1 MSVTERRMKINEN
14 DFYNILRQWSLSFNY
29 GVVEKSEDYLLYNK
43 SMGVGYHC
51 WIKAQHDGTYGYLEG
66 WLGPREKESF
76 LNGNKIRIGSG
87 ISIPS
92 HVAKGEFNKLLDLFQ
107 EPRL

>member
-14 DFYNILRQWSLSFNY
+14 DFYNILRKWSLLFNY
-29 GVVEKSEDYLLYNK
+29 GVVEKSGNSLLYNK
-43 SMGVGYHC
+43 LIALGYC
-51 WIKAQHDGTYGYLEG
+51 WIKARHDGTYGYLEG
-66 WLGPREKESF
+66 WLGPKEKENF
-76 LNGNKIRIGSG
+76 FNGKKIRLGSG

-92 HVAKGEFNKLLDLFQ
+92 QIAKGEFNKLLDMLQ